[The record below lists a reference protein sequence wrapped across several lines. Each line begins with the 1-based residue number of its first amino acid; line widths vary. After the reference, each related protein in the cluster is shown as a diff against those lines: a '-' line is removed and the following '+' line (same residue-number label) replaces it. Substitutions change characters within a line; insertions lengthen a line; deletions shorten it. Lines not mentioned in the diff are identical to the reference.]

1 MPNMLLIVTST
12 PSFTACNIAVFW
24 PGLLR
29 RLYRFRFHP
38 TDEELVGYYLRK
50 KVASQKI
57 DLDVIRDVN
66 LYRIEPW
73 DLQEHCKIGYEEQSD
88 RYFFSYKDRKYL
100 TGTRTNRATL
110 TGFWKATGRDK
121 AVRDSKQGG
130 GLIGMRKTLV
140 FYTGRAPNGRKTD
153 WIMHETPHLRQD
165 LYIYSA
171 PHLPFQS
178 VCIASRS
185 FHSYV
190 HLHAAGLAVAA
201 ANVRRSRRREQMD
214 SAPSAGDGQLG
225 FPGYVRP
232 YILRRAHLAHEEG
245 WVVCRAFK
253 KRTMHPPRSVAGAW
267 DASYSYYHDPVL
279 AGAAHLKQESPE
291 LDAAAAASA
300 LLQYSN
306 RLAELPQ
313 LESPPLPSQGTQ
325 QLALAKGEGD
335 SSATTDWR
343 ALDRFVASQLTPG
356 EEHAGHGQGSQSQQE
371 YCGKASLGTHAG
383 DSREDGTDMVALLLL
398 LDGTGVRHDE
408 AGLLGSVA
416 DPAFL
421 HVNAARYGSQ
431 QEP

>member
-1 MPNMLLIVTST
+1 MESCVP
-12 PSFTACNIAVFW
+12 
-24 PGLLR
+24 PG
-29 RLYRFRFHP
+29 FRFHP

-153 WIMHETPHLRQD
+153 WIMHEYRLETDENAAPQARPI
-165 LYIYSA
+165 YIYSA

-214 SAPSAGDGQLG
+214 
-225 FPGYVRP
+225 
-232 YILRRAHLAHEEG
+232 EEG